1 MPSRW
6 GGCAA
11 GRMIAP
17 VRGRR
22 NGAARVQ
29 KRPHPYQAKA
39 EALDRAAMAAS
50 AADHHAGVVGDY
62 IRITVFLAAV
72 LGEPGH
78 TRSRPSDAL
87 HPYSRSIESATFR
100 LRDGCSASIWTAT
113 E

>member
-1 MPSRW
+1 MT
-6 GGCAA
+6 
-11 GRMIAP
+11 AP

-62 IRITVFLAAV
+62 IIRITVFLAAL
-72 LGEPGH
+72 LGESGH
-78 TRSRPSDAL
+78 TLEGQDMEAARPGRARD
-87 HPYSRSIESATFR
+87 R
-100 LRDGCSASIWTAT
+100 LG
-113 E
+113 